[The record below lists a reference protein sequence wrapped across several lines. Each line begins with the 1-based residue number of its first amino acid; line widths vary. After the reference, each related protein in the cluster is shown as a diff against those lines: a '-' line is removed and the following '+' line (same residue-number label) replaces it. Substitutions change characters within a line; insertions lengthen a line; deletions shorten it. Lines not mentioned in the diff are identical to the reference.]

1 MTGLDGRTAL
11 CILVIDDNR
20 DAADVLGMLLRT
32 LGHQA
37 HVAHGGDTAL
47 EQIAALRPDLILL
60 DLGMPRI
67 DGYEIAR
74 RVRQNAL
81 LAATRIVAVT
91 GYADERRRALALEA
105 GFDDYMVKPI
115 HLADLQAMT
124 KRADET
130 LALLRAGGNETLP
143 SR

>member
-1 MTGLDGRTAL
+1 MTGLDGRTVL
-11 CILVIDDNR
+11 CILVIDDNH
-20 DAADVLGMLLRT
+20 DVADILGMLLRT

-67 DGYEIAR
+67 DGFEIAR
-74 RVRQNAL
+74 RVRQNDR
-81 LAATRIVAVT
+81 LAATRIVAMT
-91 GYADERRRALALEA
+91 GYADERRRALAVEA
-105 GFDDYMVKPI
+105 GFDDYLVKPI
-115 HLADLQAMT
+115 QLADLQAMT
-124 KRADET
+124 KRAGET